1 MADLDGDGVLDEAEG
16 TMRVAIMGA
25 AQAARST
32 TQLRRDQ
39 AQRATR
45 RDLEEAGQ
53 LHARLEGERA
63 AARAELAPV
72 HESSWWDQAQA
83 HDVARAYETAVTW
96 REDDEAARAAESRI
110 RQELRDRY
118 GVDVNESGADPSVV
132 QAALVEGDQAIAE
145 RDELRAQAR
154 EEQSLADG
162 ITIEAEVLE
171 LSADL
176 EDAAEAEGM
185 RDRAAEA
192 EHDAELSWDT
202 AERRDQHIAGIEAGT
217 EQPTVAA
224 AWKQADVDN
233 ARHPREAVQGRKAKS
248 PRARTKATAPGRQ
261 IERGR

>member
-1 MADLDGDGVLDEAEG
+1 MS
-16 TMRVAIMGA
+16 
-25 AQAARST
+25 AQS
-32 TQLRRDQ
+32 
-39 AQRATR
+39 
-45 RDLEEAGQ
+45 
-53 LHARLEGERA
+53 LH
-63 AARAELAPV
+63 
-72 HESSWWDQAQA
+72 S
-83 HDVARAYETAVTW
+83 
-96 REDDEAARAAESRI
+96 
-110 RQELRDRY
+110 
-118 GVDVNESGADPSVV
+118 SGAWLMPFRLGMKISPDGQNDCIVCASCP
-132 QAALVEGDQAIAE
+132 AP
-145 RDELRAQAR
+145 
-154 EEQSLADG
+154 DG

-176 EDAAEAEGM
+176 EDAAEAEGL